1 MFRTS
6 AVCAA
11 VTTALVFASSASAS
25 ITVFNN
31 QALYNL
37 ATAGYVR
44 AVEDFND
51 YSGSYT
57 SPLIG
62 TAGDVTWSAS
72 SSNGFEAVNGGL
84 STALPGSMTIQ
95 FTGPAVYGVFGNFF
109 GTDISDNIVSGL
121 VQVTLADGTGSLIF
135 VEDPNVFFGFVSNGL
150 AISSIEVTANELAAG
165 LPVLRASVDNLG
177 FDYVPAPGA
186 VALLGLAGLVGRR
199 RR

>member
-6 AVCAA
+6 AVCVA
-11 VTTALVFASSASAS
+11 VTTAVVFASSASAS
-25 ITVFNN
+25 VTVFNN

-37 ATAGYVR
+37 ATAGFVR

-62 TAGDVTWSAS
+62 TAGDITWSAS
-72 SSNGFEAVNGGL
+72 SVDGFEAVNGGL

-95 FTGPAVYGVFGNFF
+95 FTGPAVFGVFGNFF
-109 GTDISDNIVSGL
+109 GTDVSDNIVSGL
-121 VQVTLADGTGSLIF
+121 VLVTLADGTGSLIL
-135 VEDPNVFFGFVSNGL
+135 VDDPNEFFGFVSTGQ
-150 AISSIEVTANELAAG
+150 AISSIAVTANELAAG

-186 VALLGLAGLVGRR
+186 IALLGLAGLVGRR